1 MTTMI
6 KLDRTKLK
14 DHANANINRILDI
27 LGITYRRSGDLIQAS
42 CPCKQHPGDGD
53 NPTAFSWR
61 DSVGHWVCWTH
72 HCEQE
77 LGADVFGLIR
87 SVVGCG
93 FNDSLDWVATFLS
106 NHKIN
111 IDEQPKTKYKNSG
124 PSLRIHEPLNESLI
138 RYLQPNY
145 DYLLGRGYKLE
156 TLKKFEIGFW
166 NRLGTFMHN
175 RQIFPIRDIR
185 GSLVGFSG
193 RTIYPEADWGKYQIK
208 AKWVHGRYYDRWPK
222 LDELKT
228 GSLLFNLDKAKD
240 HIGLQK
246 TLILVEGPLDGL
258 RLDEAGF
265 YNWVALLG
273 CNFGASHRSLLV
285 SLGINNLVMALDID
299 KAGTNATSKIER
311 SLSEFF
317 HIHKPVMQNDPGK
330 TSIEDLKKIFNA
342 Y

>member
-1 MTTMI
+1 
-6 KLDRTKLK
+6 
-14 DHANANINRILDI
+14 
-27 LGITYRRSGDLIQAS
+27 
-42 CPCKQHPGDGD
+42 
-53 NPTAFSWR
+53 
-61 DSVGHWVCWTH
+61 
-72 HCEQE
+72 
-77 LGADVFGLIR
+77 
-87 SVVGCG
+87 
-93 FNDSLDWVATFLS
+93 
-106 NHKIN
+106 
-111 IDEQPKTKYKNSG
+111 
-124 PSLRIHEPLNESLI
+124 LNESLI

>member
-1 MTTMI
+1 MMTKHNRI
-6 KLDRTKLK
+6 RLRE
-14 DHANANINRILDI
+14 HANANINRIFDT
-27 LGITYRRSGDLIQAS
+27 LGIAYVRRGDLVQAC

-53 NPTAFSWR
+53 NPNAFSWR
-61 DSVGHWVCWTH
+61 DSVGHWICWTH

-77 LGADVFGLIR
+77 YGGDVFGLIR
-87 SVVGCG
+87 SVVGCN
-93 FNDSLDWVATFLS
+93 FNECQDWIFKFL
-106 NHKIN
+106 IN
-111 IDEQPKTKYKNSG
+111 NNVDPNKDAAPTKQYGG
-124 PSLRIHEPLNESLI
+124 PTLKVHEPLNETLL
-138 RYLQPNY
+138 RYLQPKY
-145 DYLLGRGYKLE
+145 DFLLQRGFQE
-156 TLKKFEIGFW
+156 STLQKFQIGLW

-175 RQIFPIRDIR
+175 RLVFPIRDIQ
-185 GSLVGFSG
+185 GNLVGFSG
-193 RTIYPEADWGKYQIK
+193 RTIYNEVDWDKYQVK

-228 GSLLFNLDKAKD
+228 GSILFNLDKAKE

-273 CNFGASHRSLLV
+273 CSFGHVHRSMLV
-285 SLGINNLVMALDID
+285 SLGINNLVLALDLD
-299 KAGTNATSKIER
+299 KAGTTATSKIEK
-311 SLSEFF
+311 SIAEFF

-330 TSIEDLKKIFNA
+330 SSIEELRKIFNA